1 MAVDAEGRGAGPSR
15 LTSNPPSQCER
26 GFASQQL
33 FCFSGEIKRDIGDG
47 AVLAVPALGKADGVF
62 RVVAG
67 DIPLKGRRGFVLAAL
82 CLDGD
87 DLCAVLQHEVD
98 LTGFG

>member
-1 MAVDAEGRGAGPSR
+1 MDAEGRGAGPSR

-33 FCFSGEIKRDIGDG
+33 FCFAGKIQRDVGDG

-67 DIPLKGRRGFVLAAL
+67 DIPLKGRRGLVFAAFASTGMISVPFCSRKSISPVLS
-82 CLDGD
+82 
-87 DLCAVLQHEVD
+87 E
-98 LTGFG
+98 